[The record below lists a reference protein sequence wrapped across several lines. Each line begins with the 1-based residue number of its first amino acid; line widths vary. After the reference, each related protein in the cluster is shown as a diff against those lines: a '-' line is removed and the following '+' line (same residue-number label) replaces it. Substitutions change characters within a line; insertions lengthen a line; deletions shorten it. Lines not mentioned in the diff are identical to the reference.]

1 MTIPADSMPVST
13 SNLVPNSMSDTP
25 EQQDPRL
32 KSLCYGLKLHGIS
45 GLERIMWLSATTSTN
60 DIARQGD
67 TGAALIISNQ
77 QQAGR
82 GQAGRRWQS
91 PEGNLYLSLRWTLQ
105 HPVSGRL
112 ALEVA
117 LALVNMPIL
126 AHHAGLHIKWPN
138 DLYFNGAKWGGILIE
153 PLHDHQVIIGV
164 GLNLRPMQAQVTDQQ
179 VTDLTTITGQALDMT
194 ELAVQT
200 TQALIQACQ
209 YFDHGSLELPVRFA
223 SFDALMDR
231 AIVVHSAAQPDIQG
245 TMLGIQPDGA
255 LMVSTAAGIK
265 IIYSGQVRAI

>member
-1 MTIPADSMPVST
+1 MTTPADSTPVST
-13 SNLVPNSMSDTP
+13 SNSMPDTP
-25 EQQDPRL
+25 DQQDPRL
-32 KSLCYGLKLHGIS
+32 KSLRYGLNLHGMS
-45 GLERIMWLSATTSTN
+45 GLDRIMWLISTTSTN
-60 DIARQGD
+60 DIAKQGD
-67 TGAALIISNQ
+67 TGAALVISNQ

-82 GQAGRRWQS
+82 GQAGRSWQS
-91 PEGNLYLSLRWTLQ
+91 PKGNLYLSLRWKLQ

-138 DLYFNGAKWGGILIE
+138 DLYFNDAKWGGILIE
-153 PLHDHQVIIGV
+153 PLHDNQVVIGV
-164 GLNLRPMQAQVTDQQ
+164 GLNLQPMQAQVSDQQ
-179 VTDLTTITGQALDMT
+179 VTDLTAITGQPLDVT

-200 TQALIQACQ
+200 TQALIQACHH
-209 YFDHGSLELPVRFA
+209 FDHGSLELPIRFA
-223 SFDALMDR
+223 GFDALMDR
-231 AIVVHSAAQPDIQG
+231 TVVVHSAAQPDIQG

-255 LMVSTAAGIK
+255 LMLSTDEGTK